1 MAAIRQRGRLIAGV
15 SADTFLL
22 GARNPV
28 TGDVEG
34 FDIDLVK
41 QIAKAIFG
49 DENRYQL
56 RVITAAQRLE
66 VLQNHEVD
74 VVARNMTITCDR
86 WKSIA
91 FSAEYYLAGQKI
103 LVRKGSDITG
113 LDSLAGHRV
122 CAPLGTS
129 SMDNLIRLAPDA
141 EPVGADNHTG
151 CLVLLQEGQVD
162 AITGDDTVLAGL
174 ASQDPYAVVL
184 DEAAFTEEPYGIG
197 VPADQVDMV
206 RFVNGV
212 LERMRADGSW
222 EAGYEKWLQ
231 PTLGKSSG
239 QPQTPQYG
247 RTPLDESGARAGGA
261 REAGEAGRGDGH
273 AGLPHRARLV
283 GALPQG
289 RARRAGRRRAL
300 LAAQGRAHRRHDAVD
315 GAVEGRRRPA
325 AAAARGLGRRS
336 RAGGRA
342 RAARDADPR
351 PPRRHPRPGRARQER
366 ARSPGTTSGAL
377 AVSLPEA
384 CRLSDA
390 LAGQLR
396 QRLSLD
402 PAADA
407 NAARV
412 KDLRAALDRL
422 RDQVALEPDSSRPR
436 AQQHLGRPGR
446 PHQGRHRAPAARRR
460 RRRAARPARERHRA
474 ASSAT

>member
-1 MAAIRQRGRLIAGV
+1 MATIRQRGRLIAGV
-15 SADTFLL
+15 SADTYLL

-28 TGDVEG
+28 TGEVEG

-197 VPADQVDMV
+197 VPPDQVDMV

-222 EAGYEKWLQ
+222 EASATRSGSSPPSASPPASPSPSTDAPHDRRVARNAWPSCAKCMPSCVRCAECV
-231 PTLGKSSG
+231 LGRIRRRICDCVHFTQLDEHFTQLSG
-239 QPQTPQYG
+239 RG
-247 RTPLDESGARAGGA
+247 RLDESGARAGGA
-261 REAGEAGRGDGH
+261 GEAGGAGRGDGH
-273 AGLPHRARLV
+273 AGLPDRPRLV

-289 RARRAGRRRAL
+289 RARRAGRRGAVV
-300 LAAQGRAHRRHDAVD
+300 AAEGRAHRRHDAVD
-315 GAVEGRRRPA
+315 GAVEGRRPTGSSCCSRSGTA
-325 AAAARGLGRRS
+325 AG
-336 RAGGRA
+336 
-342 RAARDADPR
+342 
-351 PPRRHPRPGRARQER
+351 
-366 ARSPGTTSGAL
+366 
-377 AVSLPEA
+377 
-384 CRLSDA
+384 C
-390 LAGQLR
+390 
-396 QRLSLD
+396 
-402 PAADA
+402 
-407 NAARV
+407 
-412 KDLRAALDRL
+412 
-422 RDQVALEPDSSRPR
+422 SRPS
-436 AQQHLGRPGR
+436 
-446 PHQGRHRAPAARRR
+446 
-460 RRRAARPARERHRA
+460 
-474 ASSAT
+474 ASGWPR

>member
-1 MAAIRQRGRLIAGV
+1 MAEIRQRGRLIAGV

-22 GARNPV
+22 GARDPV
-28 TGDVEG
+28 SGDVQG

-41 QIAKAIFG
+41 QVAKAIFG
-49 DENRYQL
+49 DENAYQL

-74 VVARNMTITCDR
+74 MVARNMTITCDR

-113 LDSLAGHRV
+113 LSSLAGHRV

-184 DEAAFTEEPYGIG
+184 DEEPFTEEPYGIG
-197 VPADQVDMV
+197 IPLDQVDMV

-222 EAGYEKWLQ
+222 DASYAKWLQ

-239 QPQTPQYG
+239 QPQPEYG
-247 RTPLDESGARAGGA
+247 RTP
-261 REAGEAGRGDGH
+261 
-273 AGLPHRARLV
+273 
-283 GALPQG
+283 
-289 RARRAGRRRAL
+289 
-300 LAAQGRAHRRHDAVD
+300 
-315 GAVEGRRRPA
+315 
-325 AAAARGLGRRS
+325 
-336 RAGGRA
+336 
-342 RAARDADPR
+342 
-351 PPRRHPRPGRARQER
+351 
-366 ARSPGTTSGAL
+366 
-377 AVSLPEA
+377 
-384 CRLSDA
+384 
-390 LAGQLR
+390 
-396 QRLSLD
+396 
-402 PAADA
+402 
-407 NAARV
+407 
-412 KDLRAALDRL
+412 
-422 RDQVALEPDSSRPR
+422 
-436 AQQHLGRPGR
+436 
-446 PHQGRHRAPAARRR
+446 
-460 RRRAARPARERHRA
+460 
-474 ASSAT
+474 

>member
-1 MAAIRQRGRLIAGV
+1 MTSRVRRVAGLVVGLLVLGLGACGVDETFVPSPPPAPQVTGGAAPVAQDCDNRLQSYAPNAGDPLGIPSGSTMAAIRQRGRLIAGV

-28 TGDVEG
+28 SGAVEG
-34 FDIDLVK
+34 FDIDFVK

-113 LDSLAGHRV
+113 LDSLDGRRV

-129 SMDNLIRLAPDA
+129 SMDNLIRLAPGA

-197 VPADQVDMV
+197 VPADDVDMV

-222 EAGYEKWLQ
+222 EASYEKWLQ

-239 QPQTPQYG
+239 QPQPQYG
-247 RTPLDESGARAGGA
+247 RTP
-261 REAGEAGRGDGH
+261 
-273 AGLPHRARLV
+273 
-283 GALPQG
+283 
-289 RARRAGRRRAL
+289 
-300 LAAQGRAHRRHDAVD
+300 
-315 GAVEGRRRPA
+315 
-325 AAAARGLGRRS
+325 
-336 RAGGRA
+336 
-342 RAARDADPR
+342 
-351 PPRRHPRPGRARQER
+351 
-366 ARSPGTTSGAL
+366 
-377 AVSLPEA
+377 
-384 CRLSDA
+384 
-390 LAGQLR
+390 
-396 QRLSLD
+396 
-402 PAADA
+402 
-407 NAARV
+407 
-412 KDLRAALDRL
+412 
-422 RDQVALEPDSSRPR
+422 
-436 AQQHLGRPGR
+436 
-446 PHQGRHRAPAARRR
+446 
-460 RRRAARPARERHRA
+460 
-474 ASSAT
+474 